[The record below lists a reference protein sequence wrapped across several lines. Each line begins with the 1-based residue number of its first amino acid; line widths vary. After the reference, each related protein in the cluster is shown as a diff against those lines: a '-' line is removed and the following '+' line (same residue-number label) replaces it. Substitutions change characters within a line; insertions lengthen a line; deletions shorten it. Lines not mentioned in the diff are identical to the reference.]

1 MEAIKEKL
9 KIKPSNIEREPVVIV
24 ITKEPGTKEP
34 STKEQPS
41 TKEPGT
47 KEPGTKEQGPIQGEP
62 APKKTLIVDETTKG
76 FDRATF
82 MKKMATQ
89 RLLKVSSPEQ
99 EKEETKETK
108 ETETKETEIKEIKKP
123 EEEMIKIVTKAP
135 KKITKAVRILDT
147 SDKEE
152 SDKEDDEIIVVPK
165 KKRITKKQEKGVAVL
180 GPESRVQMDL
190 VERMPAKQPPVII
203 KVSNYYMNNREIFI
217 QFINSLFEPYRRE
230 MEQNQENISC
240 DNIGKTSTDFSLLT
254 HQKIVRDYMN
264 VFTPYRGLLLYH
276 GLGSGKTCTSIAIAE
291 GMKNTNRVIIMT
303 PASLRANYIEE
314 LKKCGDLLYKRTQFW
329 EWISVKTHPKHLE
342 TLSSLL
348 NLPQS
353 FIQKNGGAFFV
364 NVSKA
369 SNYDV
374 LSGDEKQ
381 RLEDQLDEMIRQKY
395 TFINYNG
402 LRAKKLSE
410 LTSKYTVNIF
420 NNSVI
425 VIDEAHNLIRLIVNK
440 LKKEKPIS
448 GKELTKKEKAKA
460 AAEGKDKAA
469 TEEKEKESIFGEKI
483 PLQIATKLYYMM
495 LRAKNARFVLLS
507 GTPVINYPNEFAVLF
522 NILRGYIQ
530 TWKIPIVVKTE
541 NKINQDTLRDLL
553 LGEKSLD
560 YLEYSPSTKLLTLTR
575 NPFGFKN
582 RITKDKKYKGV
593 YAMEAEAEEDDDATF
608 ERKIISILRKNNL
621 DVVIPEMV
629 VENKKAL
636 PDDLDTFLA
645 QYIDGKTQQL
655 TNTDALKR
663 RIIGLSSY
671 FKSAQENLL
680 PKYENKLGVDYHLVR
695 IPMSD
700 MQFKLYESARKEE
713 RKVESSRKKPAGGQE
728 DNVYDKVS
736 ASYRIFSRLYC
747 NYILLD
753 RPVPDKDTKGSK
765 EDLGKLLKDAEKAE
779 SKQDVEDENIG
790 EKEGDEIMEELGGAD
805 YKERMKQAMDQL
817 REKSNDF
824 LTPEALQTY
833 SPKYLHMLEN
843 IQDPEHVGLHL
854 VYSQF
859 RTAEGIGIFSMV
871 LEKNGFAPFRIKRNA
886 AAMWELDIAEVDKG
900 KPMYALY
907 TGTETTE
914 EKEIIRHIYN
924 GEWDQLPDAIANAL
938 KASHHNNHMG
948 EVIKVLMITSSG
960 SEGINLKNTRYVH
973 IMEPYWHP
981 VRVEQV
987 IGRARRICSHNALPK
1002 ELQTVEVFVY
1012 IMIFSEA
1019 QLKSDNAI
1027 ELKRKDLSKGIPHV
1041 PITSDQ
1047 YLYEISEI
1055 KAKVTAQ
1062 LTEVIKET
1070 AFDCYVYSKG
1080 RCMNFGNPTNESF
1093 SYVPDYMQQQND
1105 TTVRANTTEKEWT
1118 GKTIKLGHTWYVFR
1132 RISDNLFE
1140 LYDKDIYEKSVKD
1153 PTIEPLKVGTYELNS
1168 KGEVVVKLI

>member
-1 MEAIKEKL
+1 MESIKEKL

-24 ITKEPGTKEP
+24 L
-34 STKEQPS
+34 
-41 TKEPGT
+41 
-47 KEPGTKEQGPIQGEP
+47 QGPTQGIP
-62 APKKTLIVDETTKG
+62 AAKKTVIVDETSKG
-76 FDRATF
+76 YDRATLMRKF
-82 MKKMATQ
+82 ATQ
-89 RLLKVSSPEQ
+89 RLLKVGSLQEQEKPEQ
-99 EKEETKETK
+99 EIKEPKKIEEEET
-108 ETETKETEIKEIKKP
+108 
-123 EEEMIKIVTKAP
+123 IKIVTKAP
-135 KKITKAVRILDT
+135 KKITKAVRILET

-152 SDKEDDEIIVVPK
+152 GNASSSSGDEEILVVPK
-165 KKRITKKQEKGVAVL
+165 KKRITKKPEKGVAIL
-180 GPESRVQMDL
+180 GPESMVQMDL

-230 MEQNQENISC
+230 MEENQENISC

-329 EWISVKTHPKHLE
+329 EWISVKTHPKQLE
-342 TLSSLL
+342 TLSALL
-348 NLPQS
+348 NLPQT

-374 LSGDEKQ
+374 LTGDEKQ

-420 NNSVI
+420 DHSVI

-448 GKELTKKEKAKA
+448 GKELTKKELTKKEKAKEA

-469 TEEKEKESIFGEKI
+469 VAEGKEGKEEKEKESIFGEKI

-530 TWKIPIVVKTE
+530 TWKIPLIVKTE
-541 NKINQDTLRDLL
+541 NKINQETLRDLL

-636 PDDLDTFLA
+636 PDDLETFLA

-655 TNTDALKR
+655 MNTDALKR

-680 PKYENKLGVDYHLVR
+680 PKYENKIGVDYHLVR

-713 RKVESSRKKPAGGQE
+713 RKVESSRKKPAGGQG

-753 RPVPDKDTKGSK
+753 RPVPDKDVKGKTATKE

-871 LEKNGFAPFRIKRNA
+871 LEKNGFAPFRIKRNV

-1055 KAKVTAQ
+1055 KAKVTGQ

-1093 SYVPDYMQQQND
+1093 SYVPDYAQQQGD
-1105 TTVRANTTEKEWT
+1105 TTVRANTIEREWT
-1118 GKTIKLGHTWYVFR
+1118 GKTIKLGHTWYVYK
-1132 RISDNLFE
+1132 RITDRLFD
-1140 LYDKDIYEKSVKD
+1140 LYDKDIYERAAKD
-1153 PTIEPLKVGTYELNS
+1153 PTIEPLRVGSYTINER
-1168 KGEVVVKLI
+1168 GEVVVKLI

>member
-1 MEAIKEKL
+1 MESIKEKL
-9 KIKPSNIEREPVVIV
+9 KIKPSNIDREPVIILIPDV
-24 ITKEPGTKEP
+24 
-34 STKEQPS
+34 STTS
-41 TKEPGT
+41 
-47 KEPGTKEQGPIQGEP
+47 
-62 APKKTLIVDETTKG
+62 ASASSSASSVSKKTIIVDESNKG
-76 FDRATF
+76 FDRAAII
-82 MKKMATQ
+82 KKLAA
-89 RLLKVSSPEQ
+89 RRVLKVNEIEVED
-99 EKEETKETK
+99 EKPPAVAEE
-108 ETETKETEIKEIKKP
+108 IV
-123 EEEMIKIVTKAP
+123 VTKVP
-135 KKITKAVRILDT
+135 KKITKAIRIANET
-147 SDKEE
+147 KEKE
-152 SDKEDDEIIVVPK
+152 KEKETEKEKEDTDQLVK
-165 KKRITKKQEKGVAVL
+165 KRRITKKPEKGVAIL
-180 GPESRVQMDL
+180 GPESMVQMDL
-190 VERMPAKQPPVII
+190 VQRMPVKQPPVII

-230 MEQNQENISC
+230 MEENQENISC

-264 VFTPYRGLLLYH
+264 LFTPYRGLLLYH

-314 LKKCGDLLYKRTQFW
+314 LKKCGDLMYKRTQYW
-329 EWISVKTHPKHLE
+329 EWISIQTHPKYLE
-342 TLSSLL
+342 TLSALL

-353 FIQKNGGAFFV
+353 FIQKNEGAFFV

-369 SNYDV
+369 SNYDT
-374 LSGDEKQ
+374 LTGNEKEK
-381 RLEDQLDEMIRQKY
+381 LENQLDEMIRQKY

-410 LTSKYTVNIF
+410 MTSKYTVNIF
-420 NNSVI
+420 DNSVV

-448 GKELTKKEKAKA
+448 GKELTKKELAKTKA
-460 AAEGKDKAA
+460 AAD
-469 TEEKEKESIFGEKI
+469 EKEKEKEESIFGEKI

-530 TWKIPIVVKTE
+530 TWKIPIIVKTE
-541 NKINQDTLRDLL
+541 NKVNQDTLRNLL

-560 YLEYSPSTKLLTLTR
+560 YLEYSPSSKILTFTR

-582 RITKDKKYKGV
+582 RITKDYKYKGV
-593 YAMEAEAEEDDDATF
+593 YAIDHEEQGEDDATF

-621 DVVIPEMV
+621 EVVISEMS

-645 QYIDGKTQQL
+645 QYIDGKTQHL
-655 TNTDALKR
+655 INVDALKR

-700 MQFKLYESARKEE
+700 VQFKIYESARKEE
-713 RKVESSRKKPAGGQE
+713 RMVESYSKKPKSSSSDKDIYE
-728 DNVYDKVS
+728 KVS

-747 NYILLD
+747 NYILLE
-753 RPVPDKDTKGSK
+753 RPVPDKDTKKGTG
-765 EDLGKLLKDAEKAE
+765 DLGKLIKDAEKVE
-779 SKQDVEDENIG
+779 SKQDVEDDNIG
-790 EKEGDEIMEELGGAD
+790 EKEGDEIMDELGGTD
-805 YKERMKQAMDQL
+805 YKERMKQALDQL
-817 REKSNDF
+817 REKSNDY

-833 SPKYLHMLEN
+833 SPKFLHILEN

-871 LEKNGFAPFRIKRNA
+871 LDKNGFAPFRIKRNA
-886 AAMWELDIAEVDKG
+886 AAMWEIDIADIDKG

-907 TGTETTE
+907 TGTESTE

-924 GEWDQLPDAIANAL
+924 GEWDQLPDAIANSL
-938 KASHHNNHMG
+938 KAMHHNNYMG

-1027 ELKRKDLSKGIPHV
+1027 ELKRKDLSKAIPHV

-1047 YLYEISEI
+1047 YLYELSEI

-1062 LTEVIKET
+1062 LTEIIKET

-1093 SYVPDYMQQQND
+1093 SYVPDYSQQQND
-1105 TTVRANTTEKEWT
+1105 TTVQANKVEKEWS
-1118 GKTIKLGHTWYVFR
+1118 GKTIKLGHTWYVYK
-1132 RISDNLFE
+1132 RIHDQLFE
-1140 LYDKDIYEKSVKD
+1140 LYDKDIYERATKD
-1153 PTIEPLKVGTYELNS
+1153 PSIEPLKVGTYEINS
-1168 KGEVVVKLI
+1168 KGEIVVKLI